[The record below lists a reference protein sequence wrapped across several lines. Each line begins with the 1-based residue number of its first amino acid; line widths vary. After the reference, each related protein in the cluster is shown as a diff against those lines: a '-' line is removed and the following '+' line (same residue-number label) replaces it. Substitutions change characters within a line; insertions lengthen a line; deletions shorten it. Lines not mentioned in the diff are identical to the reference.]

1 MASSWRESHL
11 ASQPS
16 LKNLLRVNR
25 GIVDLS
31 ETAKRGSRERWAD
44 GVLRPAQQESRG
56 CATDPALAWSH
67 AAAGVQFRAA
77 PADVLLHVA
86 VRHILA
92 PAHGGV
98 SLRKG
103 FQLLAQGKR
112 AVQHAS
118 EAAGPLACREA
129 RTCVIPPACRS
140 KTRDLALHQGR

>member
-31 ETAKRGSRERWAD
+31 ETAKRGSREGWAD
-44 GVLRPAQQESRG
+44 GVLRPAQQVSRG
-56 CATDPALAWSH
+56 RATDPALAWSH

-77 PADVLLHVA
+77 PRAYAIRPYVLLQVA

-92 PAHGGV
+92 PA
-98 SLRKG
+98 
-103 FQLLAQGKR
+103 
-112 AVQHAS
+112 
-118 EAAGPLACREA
+118 
-129 RTCVIPPACRS
+129 
-140 KTRDLALHQGR
+140 